1 MMSTTEQGAITE
13 WPQSLV
19 WAIYNTPQGAADAL
33 SQLQR
38 ADNRWLISI
47 ENAAIVV
54 KNEDGTV
61 SFNEP
66 GDRTGMSGL
75 GTGALIGGIIG
86 LIFPPALIGSVA
98 AGAAAGG
105 LGAQIRDAGF
115 EDNAL
120 RAVSNEL
127 EPGQSVLIAV
137 VWHQWIDEVVRFL
150 DQAAHRV
157 GWTEINEHVGDLL
170 QNSSGRAA

>member
-1 MMSTTEQGAITE
+1 MMSATEQGAITE

-19 WAIYNTPQGAADAL
+19 WAIYNTPEGAADAL

-38 ADNRWLISI
+38 ADSQWLISI
-47 ENAAIVV
+47 ENAAVVV
-54 KNEDGTV
+54 KNPDGTV
-61 SFNEP
+61 TFNES

-120 RAVSNEL
+120 RAVANEL
-127 EPGQSVLIAV
+127 APGQSMLIAV
-137 VWHQWIDEVVRFL
+137 IWHQWVEEVVRFL

-157 GWTEINEHVGDLL
+157 GWIEISESVGNLL
-170 QNSSGRAA
+170 QKSSGRAA